1 MIITNC
7 STRSC
12 PLENLKQPTKSK
24 AACPFALRSTQSF
37 RPIPF
42 PFPFP
47 FPRALQN
54 KALFLLQE
62 YSYNS
67 QSQRQSIR
75 DNLNLKSCR
84 SPFWM
89 SLSQERELA
98 KAGTNSFGPDLQTN
112 PTQPNP
118 DPPKSN
124 RTSIPVATLTDD
136 PSLACPSTLSP
147 LRHCNHTFLPPNA
160 LQAEL
165 ASYAPTTTQP
175 PGHTRSRLSLSTRS
189 IALRISNRRD
199 SICLIRLV
207 DRFYRSGRSL
217 DWASNHQ
224 SWPFCSNRRKIRATM
239 HCPRRTGTFT
249 LRKVPSHQFQPS
261 MVSRTKRD
269 QAGRFRR
276 HQAAASTTL

>member
-1 MIITNC
+1 
-7 STRSC
+7 
-12 PLENLKQPTKSK
+12 
-24 AACPFALRSTQSF
+24 
-37 RPIPF
+37 
-42 PFPFP
+42 
-47 FPRALQN
+47 
-54 KALFLLQE
+54 
-62 YSYNS
+62 
-67 QSQRQSIR
+67 
-75 DNLNLKSCR
+75 
-84 SPFWM
+84 M

-98 KAGTNSFGPDLQTN
+98 KAGTTVLVPTFK

-160 LQAEL
+160 LHVEL

-175 PGHTRSRLSLSTRS
+175 PGHTCSRLSLYRS

-239 HCPRRTGTFT
+239 HCPGEQGHSHFRRFQVINSNRQWYQGQRETRRAGSDDTKQQRQQLSEFPWGAGT
-249 LRKVPSHQFQPS
+249 PSPEHGSGSRERSEQESQ
-261 MVSRTKRD
+261 VSR
-269 QAGRFRR
+269 
-276 HQAAASTTL
+276 